1 MRPAA
6 WRERS
11 APFRSASVARTLS
24 PMSLRGALASGGLP
38 RLRRGLWAAVFLLCA
53 SPAAAQPAAPADM
66 DRAKQHMQAGAA
78 FYNDPAGPK
87 CEEALVEF
95 TKAYEL
101 SGSTRA
107 LRAMGV
113 CSLELERD
121 GEAIEQFEAY
131 LAKAKDAKKS
141 DRAQVESDLAA
152 LKSAVARVTFTSD
165 ATPVRL
171 VAVRTPT
178 QGSRVTNRYML
189 TATST
194 TLGLH
199 PGAYEITAS
208 VDGRPEVR
216 FSQEIPHGGALTRA
230 LVFTEEAAAPPV
242 TPPPTDEEVLTRPV
256 PVTAI
261 VFGGLAVAL
270 TVPAVVFGVRA
281 LGKGADFDEKNGKA
295 PVGELSDLR
304 DQVLVENALTD
315 AFAVGAVACA
325 AIATVFFFTRPEVRS
340 ESTQVGVSFVGE
352 TKGLVVRTTF

>member
-1 MRPAA
+1 
-6 WRERS
+6 
-11 APFRSASVARTLS
+11 
-24 PMSLRGALASGGLP
+24 MSLRGALASGGLH
-38 RLRRGLWAAVFLLCA
+38 RVFWGLSAAVFLLCA
-53 SPAAAQPAAPADM
+53 STAAAQPAGAPADVE
-66 DRAKQHMQAGAA
+66 RAKQHMQAGAA
-78 FYNDPAGPK
+78 FYNDPTGPK

-95 TKAYEL
+95 TRAYEL

-152 LKSAVARVTFTSD
+152 LRSAVARVTFTSD
-165 ATPVRL
+165 VTPVRV

-178 QGSRVTNRYML
+178 QGSRVTNRYVL
-189 TATST
+189 TSPSA

-208 VDGRPEVR
+208 VDGRPDVR
-216 FSQEIPHGGALTRA
+216 FSQEIPHGGTLTRA
-230 LVFTEEAAAPPV
+230 LVFTEEAASPPVAPP
-242 TPPPTDEEVLTRPV
+242 PGHENEVSRPI

-270 TVPAVVFGVRA
+270 TVPAVVLGVHA
-281 LGKGADFDEKNGKA
+281 LGKGADFEEKNGKA
-295 PVGELSDLR
+295 PAAELEDLR
-304 DQVLVENALTD
+304 HDIVLENALTD

-325 AIATVFFFTRPEVRS
+325 AVATVFFFTRPEVRS
-340 ESTQVGVSFVGE
+340 ESTQVGFSFVGE